1 MDRNSACKTKMHP
14 VYLNIVWLNWWTL
27 SKIGDISFMRGEC
40 MYLLIRNGKYS
51 NTFCTNTNI
60 FVTIVD
66 SSRLYAGTLRSLC
79 LHWLDLQ
86 MPAFN

>member
-60 FVTIVD
+60 FVTLLIQVGYMQAFLA
-66 SSRLYAGTLRSLC
+66 LYVCIG
-79 LHWLDLQ
+79 
-86 MPAFN
+86 